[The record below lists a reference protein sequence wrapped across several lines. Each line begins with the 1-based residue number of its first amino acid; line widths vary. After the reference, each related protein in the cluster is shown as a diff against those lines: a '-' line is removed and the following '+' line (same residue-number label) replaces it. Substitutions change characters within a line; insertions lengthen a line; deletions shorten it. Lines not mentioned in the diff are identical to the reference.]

1 MATKTKNLLANLPD
15 NLTIRKVNEH
25 FDYTEL
31 FLEYPE
37 ERICPN
43 CGSVHCVIKDSGR
56 ICQVYHTPLN
66 RHTTHL
72 VFHRRRFLCRDCR
85 RSFME
90 QPFWLHPS
98 LHITQALY
106 LSICLDLT
114 EMLSVSAIAAKNC
127 VTPEIVSA
135 VMELIEFR
143 QPERLPEIL
152 CVDEFKG
159 ESGIWNPSKRRWDTN
174 KYHVSLVDGSSHT
187 VLDVLPEIRADQVIK
202 YFRNYPADCR
212 RRVRFFCCDMHG
224 GFISAAKK
232 IFPDAVICIDL
243 FHVIKHLNEDMV
255 DGIRRRIQN
264 SPDLSPEDYALL
276 KGSMR
281 LLKVKESSFSKKYLT
296 SGAKARE
303 KLKKIL
309 SSFSELDEAYE
320 ALQEFHHI
328 CEQSSYSLKRTLLT
342 DWLAHHSSSNVPE
355 IISASHMIR
364 HWRGYIQNTW
374 KYGLSNGICEGFNN
388 RIKVLKR
395 TSYGLHSFDSL
406 RKRILLTCGYTHL
419 SHSPGT
425 LFTKQTT
432 KKGGSLL

>member
-56 ICQVYHTPLN
+56 ICQVYP
-66 RHTTHL
+66 HL

-187 VLDVLPEIRADQVIK
+187 VLDVLPEIRADRVIK

-212 RRVRFFCCDMHG
+212 RRVRFFCCDTSQKKSSRMLSSAL
-224 GFISAAKK
+224 ICSMSSNISMRIWWTASAAVSRTAR
-232 IFPDAVICIDL
+232 IFPR
-243 FHVIKHLNEDMV
+243 KT
-255 DGIRRRIQN
+255 
-264 SPDLSPEDYALL
+264 
-276 KGSMR
+276 MR
-281 LLKVKESSFSKKYLT
+281 SSRAPCAFS
-296 SGAKARE
+296 R
-303 KLKKIL
+303 
-309 SSFSELDEAYE
+309 
-320 ALQEFHHI
+320 
-328 CEQSSYSLKRTLLT
+328 
-342 DWLAHHSSSNVPE
+342 
-355 IISASHMIR
+355 
-364 HWRGYIQNTW
+364 
-374 KYGLSNGICEGFNN
+374 
-388 RIKVLKR
+388 
-395 TSYGLHSFDSL
+395 
-406 RKRILLTCGYTHL
+406 
-419 SHSPGT
+419 
-425 LFTKQTT
+425 
-432 KKGGSLL
+432 